1 MTRQTILYSGWQRL
15 KTTAANPRVQRA
27 AHRIV
32 GLAIIGII
40 AYQLTRIGW
49 SEVFSSLPTQPLF
62 YFIFVLLYLSLPT
75 AEIFIYRQVWRFK
88 RFDGFKAFV
97 TKQVYNDEVMGYS
110 GELYLYLWGR
120 RRTGK
125 SDKELFKNIRDNSIL
140 SSVTSHSVAVALI
153 AFLIWTG
160 QIPLKEW
167 VGQADLVYISTG
179 VLLVLALGALVVY
192 FRRYLF
198 ALPVVKALRVLGI
211 YYTRFT
217 LHHALLMAQWSVVMP
232 ETPLYVWFSFVTLF
246 IVINRIPFLPSKE
259 LVFVWAGIEAS
270 RLFDMASA
278 TVAAMLLVSSALR
291 KLTNLSLYLLIHH
304 IYPDRELEELAT
316 RSRTEQE
323 SNPSTRTINPASDTR
338 APNPSTR
345 TATPSTDVHTPDP
358 STRQPDATAQK
369 PQTGQA
375 DRQSGE

>member
-1 MTRQTILYSGWQRL
+1 MLHSGWLRL
-15 KTTAANPRVQRA
+15 KSAAANPRVQRT
-27 AHRIV
+27 AHRVI
-32 GLAIIGII
+32 GLTIIGII
-40 AYQLTRIGW
+40 GYQLTRIGW
-49 SEVFSSLPTQPLF
+49 TEVFSSLPTHPLF
-62 YFIFVLLYLSLPT
+62 YLIFVLLYLSLPT
-75 AEIFIYRQVWRFK
+75 AEVFIYRQVWRFK

-140 SSVTSHSVAVALI
+140 SSITSHSVAVALI

-160 QIPLKEW
+160 QIPVKEW

-179 VLLVLALGALVVY
+179 VLLALAVGTLVVY

-198 ALPVVKALRVLGI
+198 ALAPAKALRVLGI

-217 LHHALLMAQWSVVMP
+217 IHHALLMAQWSVVMP

-278 TVAAMLLVSSALR
+278 TVAAMLLVSGALR

-304 IYPDRELEELAT
+304 IYPDAELEELAT
-316 RSRTEQE
+316 RSSSKQAST
-323 SNPSTRTINPASDTR
+323 PSTRSV
-338 APNPSTR
+338 
-345 TATPSTDVHTPDP
+345 TPSTDGQTAPP
-358 STRQPDATAQK
+358 SSEP
-369 PQTGQA
+369 TGQTPHAGKA
-375 DRQSGE
+375 DPQSAE